1 MAEQSFDVVV
11 VGAGF
16 AGAAAASVL
25 QKAGYRTA
33 VLEARDRA
41 GGRAY
46 TRAFVNS
53 SDVLEFGGAWIAP
66 GHERVRH
73 YASACDF
80 FLRPTAPVVARRWHD
95 GSTLRDDAPAPAGD
109 LQAYDEGLQRIIAD
123 ARRYAQGTPADQPG
137 FGVTGMSMSSY
148 LHRLN
153 ANRALR
159 SQAMAWW
166 CISGNGD
173 PNRISADE
181 FISSCAHGDGSP
193 DGMMKSLAHTIVSGA
208 GDLVRRMIERS
219 GANLQLRA
227 EVESIM
233 QLRSDV
239 VAQCRNGEAY
249 RAKAAVVALPLNVL
263 KDVRFAPAIG
273 RRKNEAVTQGHGGR
287 AFKLWIKA
295 EGPAVGSL
303 VTGGLDGLQWAFVD
317 RQTAGGSVM
326 IVAFGLMDG
335 KFDPASPGDVERGV
349 KKLFPEARLIA
360 WDWHDWLSDPHSRGT
375 WLALPA
381 EASWIG
387 DSAEWRQE
395 DKVFFASADFAPGT
409 PGWFESAIIS
419 GETAARE
426 IIGMSL

>member
-1 MAEQSFDVVV
+1 MAERTFDVVV
-11 VGAGF
+11 VGGGF

-25 QKAGYRTA
+25 QKAGYGTA
-33 VLEARDRA
+33 VLEARGRA

-46 TRAFVNS
+46 TRCFVNS
-53 SDVLEFGGAWIAP
+53 PDVLEFGGSWIAP
-66 GHERVRH
+66 AHHRIRH

-80 FLRPTAPVVARRWHD
+80 FLRPTATVAARRWHD
-95 GSTLRDDAPAPAGD
+95 GSTLRDDAPAAAGD
-109 LQAYDEGLQRIIAD
+109 LQAYKEGLARIIAD
-123 ARRYAQGTPADQPG
+123 ARRYGQGLPMDESG
-137 FGVTGMSMSSY
+137 FSLTDVSMSSY

-159 SQAMAWW
+159 AQAMAWW

-173 PNRISADE
+173 PNRISAGE

-193 DGMMKSLAHTIVSGA
+193 DGMMKSLTHTIVSGA
-208 GDLVRRMIERS
+208 GDLVRRMIESS
-219 GANLQLRA
+219 GAELYLQA

-239 VAQCRNGEAY
+239 IAQCRNGEAY
-249 RAKAAVVALPLNVL
+249 RAKAAVIALPLNVL
-263 KDVRFAPAIG
+263 KELRFAPALG
-273 RRKNEAVTQGHGGR
+273 RRKAEAVTLGHGGR

-295 EGPAVGSL
+295 KGPAVGTL
-303 VTGGLDGLQWAFVD
+303 ATGGLDGVQWAFAE
-317 RQTAGGSVM
+317 RETADGSAM
-326 IVAFGLMDG
+326 IVGFGLMDG
-335 KFDPASPGDVERGV
+335 KFDPASPLDVERGL
-349 KKLFPEARLIA
+349 KRLFPEARLVA

-419 GETAARE
+419 GETAAE
-426 IIGMSL
+426 DIIGMSL

>member
-1 MAEQSFDVVV
+1 MAEHSFDVVV

-25 QKAGYRTA
+25 QNAGYRTA

-46 TRAFVNS
+46 TRAFVNT
-53 SDVLEFGGAWIAP
+53 SDVLEFGGSWVAP
-66 GHERVRH
+66 GHDRVRH
-73 YASACDF
+73 HARACDF
-80 FLRPTAPVVARRWHD
+80 FLRPTAKVVARRWHD
-95 GSTLRDDAPAPAGD
+95 GSKLRHDAPAPAGD
-109 LQAYDEGLQRIIAD
+109 LPAYEEGLQRIVAD
-123 ARRYAQGTPADQPG
+123 ARRCAHGPPPDQPG
-137 FGVTGMSMSSY
+137 FNPAGMSMSSY
-148 LHRLN
+148 MHRLN

-173 PNRISADE
+173 PNRISAGE
-181 FISSCAHGDGSP
+181 FLSSCAHGDGSP
-193 DGMMKSLAHTIVSGA
+193 ESMMTSLAHTIVSGA
-208 GDLVRRMIERS
+208 GDLVRRMIETS
-219 GANLQLRA
+219 GATLQLRRH
-227 EVESIM
+227 VESIM

-239 VAQCRNGEAY
+239 VAQCGDGETY
-249 RAKAAVVALPLNVL
+249 RSKAAVIALPLNVL
-263 KDVRFAPAIG
+263 KEVRFAPALG

-295 EGPAVGSL
+295 EGPAVGTL
-303 VTGGLDGLQWAFVD
+303 ATGGLDGLQWAFVD
-317 RQTAGGSVM
+317 RETAGSVM
-326 IVAFGLMDG
+326 IVGFGLMDG
-335 KFDPASPGDVERGV
+335 KFDPASPGDVERGL
-349 KKLFPEARLIA
+349 KRLFPEARLIA

-375 WLALPA
+375 WLALAA

-426 IIGMSL
+426 IMGMSL